1 MIFTGSG
8 AGLGGALI
16 AGLVFGHFGRI
27 GNFINAEL
35 WGKVTDLPWGMVFP
49 GAGELPRHPSQLYQA
64 LLEGVLLFAILWIY
78 SRRPR
83 PVMAVSGVFLIG
95 YALMRS
101 IVEFVRVPDQHVG
114 YLALD
119 WLTMGQILSVPML
132 LAGAVIT
139 YWAYRSGVVLET
151 ITEPVAAVS
160 AQPHSVQP
168 AGTKRSRK
176 RKKGAGRR

>member
-1 MIFTGSG
+1 
-8 AGLGGALI
+8 
-16 AGLVFGHFGRI
+16 
-27 GNFINAEL
+27 
-35 WGKVTDLPWGMVFP
+35 
-49 GAGELPRHPSQLYQA
+49 
-64 LLEGVLLFAILWIY
+64 
-78 SRRPR
+78 
-83 PVMAVSGVFLIG
+83 
-95 YALMRS
+95 
-101 IVEFVRVPDQHVG
+101 
-114 YLALD
+114 
-119 WLTMGQILSVPML
+119 MGQILSVPML